1 MFTIAPD
8 FPLGIT
14 THPLFIVFVY
24 ATQLFNLLI
33 GIAMVLHARKA
44 STLESTKARLEREMN
59 EPSSQKEQD
68 KWRTSLQAFHANPS
82 EDDGSIIHETRMTW
96 MLLQSPFSLIV
107 SVTIVTL
114 ASLNLLLFVF
124 TRGAI
129 FHQLPWLLVL
139 GTLFPLSSVSQRA
152 ITYGI
157 SFRRVKQTLQS
168 RVSYA
173 DVSERRLSDYRSD
186 ILRWLLA
193 LLIVAN
199 ALLLLVLPSQPG
211 LSNLPVP
218 APTIWIRVVI
228 CLGMLFIVLI
238 GEFCQLH
245 VVTLPRLVVA
255 ADPVAARHADDLLR
269 TRVINSIY
277 GGVAHNVRNYILL
290 QWFFF
295 LPWLLASP
303 VLLAG
308 QLIVTLLCLLCWLPL
323 LWRGACDERYLGGRK
338 TGWSWQKGGFAS

>member
-1 MFTIAPD
+1 MFSIPPD

-24 ATQLFNLLI
+24 VTQLFNLCI
-33 GIAMVLHARKA
+33 GIVMVFQARKT
-44 STLESTKARLEREMN
+44 STLASTKARLEREMN
-59 EPSSQKEQD
+59 SPSSETEQE
-68 KWRTSLQAFHANPS
+68 KWRTSLRAFHAIPS
-82 EDDGSIIHETRMTW
+82 EDDDSIIYETRMTW
-96 MLLQSPFSLIV
+96 MLLGSPYLLIFF
-107 SVTIVTL
+107 VTIVTL
-114 ASLNLLLFVF
+114 ASLNLLLFVL

-129 FHQLPWLLVL
+129 FHQLPWLFVL
-139 GTLFPLSSVSQRA
+139 ATLFPLSSVSERA

-157 SFRRVKQTLQS
+157 SFRRVKQTLPS

-186 ILRWLLA
+186 ILRWLLVLVIA
-193 LLIVAN
+193 AN

-211 LSNLPVP
+211 LSDLPVAVP
-218 APTIWIRVVI
+218 PIWIRVVI

-238 GEFCQLH
+238 GEFCQQR

-255 ADPVAARHADDLLR
+255 TDPVAARHADDLLR
-269 TRVINSIY
+269 TQAISFIY
-277 GGVAHNVRNYILL
+277 GGVAHNVRNYLLL

-303 VLLAG
+303 VLFAG

-338 TGWSWQKGGFAS
+338 TGWPWQKGGLAS